1 MKQYKLK
8 AHARQTGLTLIEL
21 TVVMTILVA
30 LAGLMVPRVRGF
42 FGAAQDSTSVSSL
55 AEVDKLMEGYY
66 TRFGKEPNNMEAL
79 INGVAG
85 TSATPNDPCN
95 ATNAML
101 L

>member
-1 MKQYKLK
+1 MKQYQLK
-8 AHARQTGLTLIEL
+8 TPARQAGLTLLEL

-55 AEVDKLMEGYY
+55 AEVDKMMESYY

-79 INGVAG
+79 INGSAG
-85 TSATPNDPCN
+85 TSTSQRSMQSC
-95 ATNAML
+95 
-101 L
+101 